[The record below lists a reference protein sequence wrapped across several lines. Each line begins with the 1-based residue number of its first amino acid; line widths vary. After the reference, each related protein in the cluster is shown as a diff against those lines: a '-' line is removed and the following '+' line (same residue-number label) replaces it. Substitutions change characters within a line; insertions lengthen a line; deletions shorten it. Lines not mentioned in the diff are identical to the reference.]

1 MTYAYKLMDSP
12 VGQLKLVARGERLA
26 AILWEH
32 DKPNRVRLDA
42 MVEENDRPILLDTER
57 QLNEYFA
64 GRRQAF
70 DLALDFQ
77 GTEFQKKVWHAL
89 LTIPFGQT
97 RSYSEI
103 AVQVGNVNAV
113 RAVGAANGRNPIS
126 IVAPCHRVIGASG
139 ELTGFAGGLAN
150 KMLLLSL
157 EAGQTSLEAAAD
169 DAGARPSNAT
179 AAARDAAVVLK
190 GEKNAD
196 VAKADGKGAGDERTR
211 AKATRPAPDHD
222 AQGSLFGN

>member
-1 MTYAYKLMDSP
+1 VKYAYKLMDSP
-12 VGQLKLVARGERLA
+12 VGQLKLVANGDCLA
-26 AILWEH
+26 AILWEN
-32 DKPNRVRLDA
+32 DKPNRVRVGEP
-42 MVEENDRPILLDTER
+42 VEANDRPVLIETER

-64 GRRQAF
+64 GTRQVF

-103 AVQVGNVNAV
+103 ALQIGNLNAV

-157 EAGQTSLEAAAD
+157 EAGQTSLEASAD
-169 DAGARPSNAT
+169 KQRPTQAR
-179 AAARDAAVVLK
+179 AVEVK
-190 GEKNAD
+190 AY
-196 VAKADGKGAGDERTR
+196 AKRS
-211 AKATRPAPDHD
+211 RPAPAPSHET
-222 AQGSLFGN
+222 QGSLFGN